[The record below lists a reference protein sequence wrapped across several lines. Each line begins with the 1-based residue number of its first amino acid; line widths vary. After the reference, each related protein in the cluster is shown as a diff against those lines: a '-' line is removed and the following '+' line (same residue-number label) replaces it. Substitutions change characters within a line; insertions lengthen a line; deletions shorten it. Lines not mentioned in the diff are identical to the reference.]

1 MRIATIVGARPQF
14 IKCAPLSK
22 RLREK
27 NDEIIIHTG
36 QHYDYE
42 MSRVFFEEL
51 DIPEPDYNLEVGSGS
66 QAFQTGRI
74 LMAAE
79 EVLLKEEPDLVV
91 VFGDTNS
98 TLAGALAA
106 SKISIPVA
114 HIEAGLRSYD
124 RSMPEETNRVLTDHL
139 SELLFAPTKI
149 AVANLEREG
158 IRKGVSKSGDVMV
171 DSLETAKRMA
181 LEDSKVLDKFDLVEK
196 EYLAM
201 TVHRASNTDSPE
213 SMRKIIGTIGR
224 TGLRTVFPI
233 HPRTRKVLEDAGM
246 IEELPNNLTIT
257 EPLGYLDMLA
267 LMAHARSIVTDSG
280 GIQKE
285 AFILGVRCI
294 TLRQNTEW
302 PETLIEGRNQLV
314 GLDVIKI
321 ARALSL
327 PPLKGVPR
335 SHPFGKPGASGR
347 IARAIGSWWERA
359 H

>member
-27 NDEIIIHTG
+27 NDEIIVHTG

-106 SKISIPVA
+106 SKIGIPVA

-149 AVANLEREG
+149 AVANLDREG

-181 LEDSKVLDKFDLVEK
+181 LQDSEVLDKFDLVEK

-224 TGLRTVFPI
+224 TDLRTVFPI
-233 HPRTRKVLEDAGM
+233 HPRTRKVLQDAGM

-257 EPLGYLDMLA
+257 EPLGYLDMLT

-314 GLDVIKI
+314 GLDGIKL

-335 SHPFGKPGASGR
+335 THPFGTPGASGR
-347 IARAIGSWWERA
+347 IVRAIGSWWEKS